1 MRTSVDLNDRLL
13 TAAKQ
18 AAAKRGVTLRD
29 IIEQALR
36 AYLEPSKRNEG
47 YRLDLRIVR
56 GEALPDAPI
65 HDWSA
70 FRAWLDEQ

>member
-18 AAAKRGVTLRD
+18 MATKRGVTLREV
-29 IIEQALR
+29 IEQALR
-36 AYLEPSKRNEG
+36 AYLEPIARDRDYKV
-47 YRLDLRIVR
+47 DLRITK
-56 GEALPDAPI
+56 GEVLPDAPI

-70 FRAWLDEQ
+70 FRVWLDEQ

>member
-13 TAAKQ
+13 VAAKQ
-18 AAAKRGVTLRD
+18 AAAKRGVTLRE

-36 AYLEPSKRNEG
+36 AYLEPTKRQEG

-56 GEALPDAPI
+56 GEVTPDAPV